1 MIIKSFEINKVK
13 FSNFKSILLHGLN
26 KGFKEEVIKSN
37 ISKGFSGEI
46 LRYEE
51 AEVLDNKDTIL
62 EGLING
68 SLFDEMKLMI
78 ISRSSNK
85 ILNFIEEFLERG
97 ILNVQIVINSENLDK
112 KSKLRALFEKDKKLA
127 CVPFYEDNNQS
138 LNILAIKFIKEKN
151 IKISQETVNLIVERA
166 RGDRGNLNNELQKL
180 EALSL
185 TRKKITQEDIFNLT
199 NLSEDYGIFELV
211 DNYLAKNKIKVSK
224 ILNEN
229 NFVNDDCILILRTLI
244 NRSKR
249 LLKLKNIQKEK
260 DNIDE
265 VISSYKPTIFWKEKD
280 LVKQQIKNWS
290 EKEIKEKIYQISNLE
305 ILTKKNTSSINLVS
319 DLISN
324 Y

>member
-1 MIIKSFEINKVK
+1 MIIKSFEINKAK
-13 FSNFKSILLHGLN
+13 LSNFKSILLYGLN
-26 KGFKEEVIKSN
+26 KGFKDEVIKSN
-37 ISKGFSGEI
+37 ILLGFLGEI

-51 AEVLDNKDTIL
+51 SEVLDNKDTIL

-85 ILNFIEEFLERG
+85 ILDFIEEFLKRD
-97 ILNVQIVINSENLDK
+97 ISNIQIVINSENLDK
-112 KSKLRALFEKDKKLA
+112 KSKLRGLFEKDKKLA
-127 CVPFYEDNNQS
+127 CIPFYEDNNQN
-138 LNILAIKFIKEKN
+138 LNIFAIKFIKEKN
-151 IKISQETVNLIVERA
+151 IKISQETLNLIVERA
-166 RGDRGNLNNELQKL
+166 RGDRGNLNSELQKL

-185 TRKKITQEDIFNLT
+185 TKKKITQEDIFNLT

-229 NFVNDDCILILRTLI
+229 NFVNDDCILILRTLL

-265 VISSYKPTIFWKEKD
+265 VISSYKPSIFWKEKD

-305 ILTKKNTSSINLVS
+305 ILTKKNTSSMNLVS

>member
-1 MIIKSFEINKVK
+1 MIIKSFELNKVK
-13 FSNFKSILLHGLN
+13 FSNFKSILLYGLN
-26 KGFKEEVIKSN
+26 KGFKEEVIKTY
-37 ISKGFSGEI
+37 ILLGFSGEI

-51 AEVLDNKDTIL
+51 SEVLDNKDTIL

-85 ILNFIEEFLERG
+85 ILDFIDEFLERD
-97 ILNVQIVINSENLDK
+97 ISNVQIVINSENLDK
-112 KSKLRALFEKDKKLA
+112 KSKLRNLFEKDKKLV
-127 CVPFYEDNNQS
+127 CIPFYEDNNQS
-138 LNILAIKFIKEKN
+138 LNNFAINFIREKN
-151 IKISQETVNLIVERA
+151 IKISQETINLIVERA

-180 EALSL
+180 EALSQ

-229 NFVNDDCILILRTLI
+229 NFVNDDCILILRTLL

-265 VISSYKPTIFWKEKD
+265 VISSYKPSIFWKEKD

>member
-1 MIIKSFEINKVK
+1 MIIKSFEVIKTK
-13 FSNFKSILLHGLN
+13 FSNFKSILLYGLN
-26 KGFKEEVIKSN
+26 KGFKEEVINSN
-37 ISKGFSGEI
+37 ILFGFTGEI

-51 AEVLDNKDTIL
+51 SEIL
-62 EGLING
+62 ENKESILEDFMNG
-68 SLFDEMKLMI
+68 SLFGENKMII

-85 ILNFIEEFLERG
+85 ILNFIEDFLEREISG
-97 ILNVQIVINSENLDK
+97 VQIVINSDNLDK

-127 CVPFYEDNNQS
+127 CIPFYEDNNQN
-138 LNILAIKFIKEKN
+138 LNIFAIKFIKEKN

-180 EALSL
+180 ESLSL
-185 TRKKITQEDIFNLT
+185 KRKKISQEDIFNLT
-199 NLSEDYGIFELV
+199 NLAEDYGIFELV
-211 DNYLAKNKIKVSK
+211 DNYLAKNKVKVSK

-229 NFVNDDCILILRTLI
+229 NFVNDDCILILRTLL

-249 LLKLKNIQKEK
+249 LLKLKSLQKEK
-260 DNIDE
+260 NNIDE
-265 VISSYKPTIFWKEKD
+265 VISSYKPSIFWKEKD

-290 EKEIKEKIYQISNLE
+290 EKEISEKIYQISNLE
-305 ILTKKNTSSINLVS
+305 ILTKKNISPVNVVS

>member
-1 MIIKSFEINKVK
+1 MIIKSFEVNKAK
-13 FSNFKSILLHGLN
+13 FSNFKSILLYGLN
-26 KGFKEEVIKSN
+26 KGFKEEIIKSN
-37 ISKGFSGEI
+37 ISLGFSGEI
-46 LRYEE
+46 LHYEE
-51 AEVLDNKDTIL
+51 SEVLESKDTIL
-62 EGLING
+62 EGFITG
-68 SLFDEMKLMI
+68 SLFSETKLII

-85 ILNFIEEFLERG
+85 ILSFIEEFLERD
-97 ILNVQIVINSENLDK
+97 ISNVQIVINSENLDK
-112 KSKLRALFEKDKKLA
+112 KSKLRSLFEKNKKLA
-127 CVPFYEDNNQS
+127 CIPFYEENNQS

-151 IKISQETVNLIVERA
+151 IRISQETINLIIERA
-166 RGDRGNLNNELQKL
+166 RGDRGNLYNELLKL

-199 NLSEDYGIFELV
+199 NLAEDYGIFELV
-211 DNYLAKNKIKVSK
+211 DNYLAKNKLKVLK

-229 NFVNDDCILILRTLI
+229 NFVNDDSILILRTLL

-260 DNIDE
+260 NNIDE
-265 VISSYKPTIFWKEKD
+265 VVSSYKPLIFWKEKD

-290 EKEIKEKIYQISNLE
+290 ENEIREKIYQISNLE
-305 ILTKKNTSSINLVS
+305 ILIKRNTSSINLVS

>member
-1 MIIKSFEINKVK
+1 MIIKSFELNKVK
-13 FSNFKSILLHGLN
+13 FSNFKSILLYGLN
-26 KGFKEEVIKSN
+26 KGFKEEVIKTY
-37 ISKGFSGEI
+37 ILLGFSGEI

-51 AEVLDNKDTIL
+51 SEVLDNKDTIL

-85 ILNFIEEFLERG
+85 IIDFIDEFLERD
-97 ILNVQIVINSENLDK
+97 ISNVQIVINSENLDK
-112 KSKLRALFEKDKKLA
+112 KSKLRNLFEKDKKLV
-127 CVPFYEDNNQS
+127 CIPFYEDNNQS
-138 LNILAIKFIKEKN
+138 LNNFAINFIREKN
-151 IKISQETVNLIVERA
+151 IKISQETINLIVERA

-180 EALSL
+180 EALSQ

-229 NFVNDDCILILRTLI
+229 NFINDDCILILRTLL

-260 DNIDE
+260 DSIDE
-265 VISSYKPTIFWKEKD
+265 VISSYKPSIFWKEKD

>member
-1 MIIKSFEINKVK
+1 MIIKSFEVNKVK
-13 FSNFKSILLHGLN
+13 FSKFKSILLYGLN
-26 KGFKEEVIKSN
+26 MGFKEEVIKSN
-37 ISKGFSGEI
+37 ISLGFSGEI

-51 AEVLDNKDTIL
+51 SEVLDNKDTIL

-85 ILNFIEEFLERG
+85 IIDFIDEFLERD
-97 ILNVQIVINSENLDK
+97 ISNVQIVINSENLDK
-112 KSKLRALFEKDKKLA
+112 KSKLRNLFEKDKKLV
-127 CVPFYEDNNQS
+127 CIPFYEDNNQS
-138 LNILAIKFIKEKN
+138 LNNFAINFIREKN
-151 IKISQETVNLIVERA
+151 IKISQETINLIVERA

-180 EALSL
+180 EALSQ

-229 NFVNDDCILILRTLI
+229 NFINDDCILILRTLL

-260 DNIDE
+260 DSIDE
-265 VISSYKPTIFWKEKD
+265 VISSYKPSIFWKEKD
-280 LVKQQIKNWS
+280 LVKKQIKNWS
-290 EKEIKEKIYQISNLE
+290 EKEIKDKIYQISNLE

>member
-1 MIIKSFEINKVK
+1 MIIKSFEVNKVK
-13 FSNFKSILLHGLN
+13 FSKFKSILLYVLN

-37 ISKGFSGEI
+37 ILLGFSGEI
-46 LRYEE
+46 LKYEE
-51 AEVLDNKDTIL
+51 TEVLDNKDTIL

-68 SLFDEMKLMI
+68 SLFDEMKLII

-85 ILNFIEEFLERG
+85 ILDFIKEFLERNLSN
-97 ILNVQIVINSENLDK
+97 IQIVINSENLDK

-127 CVPFYEDNNQS
+127 CIPFYEDNNQS
-138 LNILAIKFIKEKN
+138 LNIFAIKFIKEKN
-151 IKISQETVNLIVERA
+151 IKISQETINLIVERA
-166 RGDRGNLNNELQKL
+166 RGDRGNLNNELRKL
-180 EALSL
+180 EALSQ

-229 NFVNDDCILILRTLI
+229 NFVNDDCILILRTLL

-265 VISSYKPTIFWKEKD
+265 VISSYKPSIFWKEKD

>member
-1 MIIKSFEINKVK
+1 MIIKSFELNKVK
-13 FSNFKSILLHGLN
+13 FSNFKSILLYGLN
-26 KGFKEEVIKSN
+26 KGFKEEVIKTY
-37 ISKGFSGEI
+37 ILLGFSGEI

-51 AEVLDNKDTIL
+51 SEVLDNKDTIL

-85 ILNFIEEFLERG
+85 ILDFIDEFLERD
-97 ILNVQIVINSENLDK
+97 ISNVQIVINSENLDK
-112 KSKLRALFEKDKKLA
+112 KSKLRNLFEKDKKLV
-127 CVPFYEDNNQS
+127 CIPFYEDNNQC
-138 LNILAIKFIKEKN
+138 LNNFAINFIREKN
-151 IKISQETVNLIVERA
+151 IKISQETINLIVERA

-180 EALSL
+180 EALSQ

-229 NFVNDDCILILRTLI
+229 NFVNDDCILILRTLL

-265 VISSYKPTIFWKEKD
+265 VISSYKPSIFWKEKD

>member
-1 MIIKSFEINKVK
+1 MIIKSFEVNKVK

-37 ISKGFSGEI
+37 VTLNFSGEI

-51 AEVLDNKDTIL
+51 SEVLESKDTIL
-62 EGLING
+62 EGFING
-68 SLFDEMKLMI
+68 SLFSETKIMI

-85 ILNFIEEFLERG
+85 ILNFIEEFLERD
-97 ILNVQIVINSENLDK
+97 ISNVQIVINSENLDK
-112 KSKLRALFEKDKKLA
+112 KSKLRALYEKDKKLA
-127 CVPFYEDNNQS
+127 CIPFYEDNNQS

-151 IKISQETVNLIVERA
+151 IKISQEAINLIVERA

-180 EALSL
+180 ETLSQ

-199 NLSEDYGIFELV
+199 NLSEEYGIFELV

-229 NFVNDDCILILRTLI
+229 NFVNDDCILILRTLL

-260 DNIDE
+260 DNIDQ
-265 VISSYKPTIFWKEKD
+265 VISSYKPSIFWKEKD

-290 EKEIKEKIYQISNLE
+290 EKEIREKIYQISNLE
-305 ILTKKNTSSINLVS
+305 ILAKKNTSSINLVS

>member
-1 MIIKSFEINKVK
+1 MIIKSFEVNKVK
-13 FSNFKSILLHGLN
+13 FSNFKSILLYGLN
-26 KGFKEEVIKSN
+26 KGFKEEIIKSN
-37 ISKGFSGEI
+37 ILVGFSGEI

-51 AEVLDNKDTIL
+51 SEVLDNKDKIL
-62 EGLING
+62 EGFING
-68 SLFDEMKLMI
+68 SLFGEMKLMI
-78 ISRSSNK
+78 ISRSSSK
-85 ILNFIEEFLERG
+85 ILGFIEEFLDRD
-97 ILNVQIVINSENLDK
+97 ISFVQIVINSENLDK

-127 CVPFYEDNNQS
+127 CIPFYEDSNQS
-138 LNILAIKFIKEKN
+138 LNIFAIKFIKEKN
-151 IKISQETVNLIVERA
+151 IKISQESVNLIIERA

-185 TRKKITQEDIFNLT
+185 TKKKILQEDVFNLT

-211 DNYLAKNKIKVSK
+211 DNYLAKNKMKVSK

-229 NFVNDDCILILRTLI
+229 NFVNDDCILILRTLL

-260 DNIDE
+260 TNIDE
-265 VISSYKPTIFWKEKD
+265 VISSYKPPIFWKEKD

-305 ILTKKNTSSINLVS
+305 ILTKKSTYSVNLVS

>member
-1 MIIKSFEINKVK
+1 MIIKSFEVNKVK
-13 FSNFKSILLHGLN
+13 FSNFKSILLYGLN

-51 AEVLDNKDTIL
+51 SEVLDNKDTIL

-78 ISRSSNK
+78 ISRSSSK
-85 ILNFIEEFLERG
+85 IIDFIKEFLERD
-97 ILNVQIVINSENLDK
+97 ISNVQIVINSENLDK
-112 KSKLRALFEKDKKLA
+112 KSKLRGLFEKDKKLV
-127 CVPFYEDNNQS
+127 CIPFYEDNNQS
-138 LNILAIKFIKEKN
+138 LNNFAINFIREKN
-151 IKISQETVNLIVERA
+151 IKISQETINIIVERA

-180 EALSL
+180 EALSQ

-229 NFVNDDCILILRTLI
+229 NFVNDDCILILRTLL

-249 LLKLKNIQKEK
+249 LLKLKSIQKEK
-260 DNIDE
+260 NDIDE
-265 VISSYKPTIFWKEKD
+265 VISSYKPSIFWKEKN

>member
-1 MIIKSFEINKVK
+1 MIIKSFEVNKVK
-13 FSNFKSILLHGLN
+13 FSNFKSILLYGLN

-37 ISKGFSGEI
+37 ISLGFSGEI

-51 AEVLDNKDTIL
+51 SEVLDNKDTIL

-68 SLFDEMKLMI
+68 SLFDEMKLII

-85 ILNFIEEFLERG
+85 ILNFIEEFLERD
-97 ILNVQIVINSENLDK
+97 ISNAQIIINSENLDK
-112 KSKLRALFEKDKKLA
+112 KSKLRNLFEKDKKLA
-127 CVPFYEDNNQS
+127 CIPFYGDNNQS
-138 LNILAIKFIKEKN
+138 LNIFAINFIKGKN
-151 IKISQETVNLIVERA
+151 IRISQETINLIVERA

-180 EALSL
+180 KALSL

-229 NFVNDDCILILRTLI
+229 NFVNDDCILILRTLL

-265 VISSYKPTIFWKEKD
+265 VISSYKPSIFWKEKD

-290 EKEIKEKIYQISNLE
+290 EKEIKEKIYQISDLE

>member
-1 MIIKSFEINKVK
+1 MIIKSFEVNKVK
-13 FSNFKSILLHGLN
+13 FSNFKSILLYGIN

-37 ISKGFSGEI
+37 ISLGFSGEI

-85 ILNFIEEFLERG
+85 ILDFIEEFLERD
-97 ILNVQIVINSENLDK
+97 ISNVQIVINSENLDK

-127 CVPFYEDNNQS
+127 CIPFYEDNNQS
-138 LNILAIKFIKEKN
+138 LNILAINFIKRKN

-166 RGDRGNLNNELQKL
+166 RGDRGNLNNELLKL

-229 NFVNDDCILILRTLI
+229 NFVNDDCILILRTLL

-249 LLKLKNIQKEK
+249 LLKLKNIHKEK
-260 DNIDE
+260 KNIDE
-265 VISSYKPTIFWKEKD
+265 VISSYKPSIFWKEKD
-280 LVKQQIKNWS
+280 LVKLQIKNWS
-290 EKEIKEKIYQISNLE
+290 EKEIKEKIYQIYNLE

>member
-1 MIIKSFEINKVK
+1 MIIKSFEVNKTR
-13 FSNFKSILLHGLN
+13 FSNFKSILLYGLN
-26 KGFKEEVIKSN
+26 KGFKEEVIKTN
-37 ISKGFSGEI
+37 ISLGFTGEI

-51 AEVLDNKDTIL
+51 SEVLENKDNIL
-62 EGLING
+62 EGFING
-68 SLFDEMKLMI
+68 SLFSEMKMVI

-85 ILNFIEEFLERG
+85 ILSFIEDFLERN
-97 ILNVQIVINSENLDK
+97 ISNLQIIINSENLDK
-112 KSKLRALFEKDKKLA
+112 KSKLRTLFEKDKKLA
-127 CVPFYEDNNQS
+127 CIPFYEDNNQS
-138 LNILAIKFIKEKN
+138 LNIFAIKFIKEKN
-151 IKISQETVNLIVERA
+151 IKISQESINLIVERS

-180 EALSL
+180 EALAL
-185 TRKKITQEDIFNLT
+185 KRKKITQEDIFNLT
-199 NLSEDYGIFELV
+199 KLSEDYGIFDLV
-211 DNYLAKNKIKVSK
+211 DNYLAKNNVKVSK

-229 NFVNDDCILILRTLI
+229 NFVNDDSILILRTLLS
-244 NRSKR
+244 RSKR
-249 LLKLKNIQKEK
+249 LLKLKNIQKQK

-265 VISSYKPTIFWKEKD
+265 VISSYKPSIFWKEKD

>member
-1 MIIKSFEINKVK
+1 MK
-13 FSNFKSILLHGLN
+13 
-26 KGFKEEVIKSN
+26 VIKSN
-37 ISKGFSGEI
+37 ILLGFLGEI

-51 AEVLDNKDTIL
+51 SEVLDNKDTIL

-85 ILNFIEEFLERG
+85 ILHFIEEFLERD
-97 ILNVQIVINSENLDK
+97 ISNVQIVINSENLDK
-112 KSKLRALFEKDKKLA
+112 KSKLRGFFEKDKKLA
-127 CVPFYEDNNQS
+127 CIPFYEDNNQS
-138 LNILAIKFIKEKN
+138 LNNLAINFIREKN
-151 IKISQETVNLIVERA
+151 IKISQETLNLIVERA

-180 EALSL
+180 ETLSL

-229 NFVNDDCILILRTLI
+229 NFVNDVCILILRTLL

-260 DNIDE
+260 NNIDE
-265 VISSYKPTIFWKEKD
+265 VISSYKPSIFWKEKD
-280 LVKQQIKNWS
+280 LVKLQIKNWS

>member
-1 MIIKSFEINKVK
+1 MIIKSFEVNKVK
-13 FSNFKSILLHGLN
+13 FSNFKSILLYGLN
-26 KGFKEEVIKSN
+26 KGFKEDVIKSN
-37 ISKGFSGEI
+37 ITLGFSGEI

-51 AEVLDNKDTIL
+51 SEVLESKDNIL
-62 EGLING
+62 EGFING
-68 SLFDEMKLMI
+68 SLFSETKLMI

-85 ILNFIEEFLERG
+85 ILNFIEEFLDRDVS
-97 ILNVQIVINSENLDK
+97 NVQIVINSENLDK
-112 KSKLRALFEKDKKLA
+112 KSKLRALYEKDKKLA

-138 LNILAIKFIKEKN
+138 LNILAIKFLKEKN
-151 IKISQETVNLIVERA
+151 IKISQEAINLIVERA

-180 EALSL
+180 EALSQ

-229 NFVNDDCILILRTLI
+229 NFVNDDCILILRTLL

-260 DNIDE
+260 NNIDE
-265 VISSYKPTIFWKEKD
+265 VISSYKPSIFWKEKD

>member
-1 MIIKSFEINKVK
+1 MIIKSFELNKVK
-13 FSNFKSILLHGLN
+13 LSKYKLILLYGVN

-37 ISKGFSGEI
+37 ILSGFSGGI
-46 LRYEE
+46 SRYEE
-51 AEVLDNKDTIL
+51 IEIL
-62 EGLING
+62 ENKENILESFMNS
-68 SLFDEMKLMI
+68 SLFDEKKIII
-78 ISRSSNK
+78 ISRCSNK
-85 ILNFIEEFLERG
+85 IQNFIEDFLNKDISDIQI
-97 ILNVQIVINSENLDK
+97 ILNSDNLDK
-112 KSKLRALFEKDKKLA
+112 KSKLRNLFEKDKKLA
-127 CVPFYEDNNQS
+127 CIPFYEDNNQS
-138 LNILAIKFIKEKN
+138 LNIFAINFIKRKN
-151 IKISQETVNLIVERA
+151 IKVSQETVNLIVERA

-185 TRKKITQEDIFNLT
+185 TRKKITQEDIFYLT

-229 NFVNDDCILILRTLI
+229 NFVNDDCILILRTLL

-260 DNIDE
+260 TNIDE
-265 VISSYKPTIFWKEKD
+265 VISSYKPSIFWKEKN
-280 LVKQQIKNWS
+280 LVKQQIQNWS

-319 DLISN
+319 DLINN

>member
-1 MIIKSFEINKVK
+1 MIIKSFELNKAK
-13 FSNFKSILLHGLN
+13 FSNFRSILLYGIN
-26 KGFKEEVIKSN
+26 KGFKEEVLKFN
-37 ISKGFSGEI
+37 ILNNFTGEI
-46 LRYEE
+46 SRYEE
-51 AEVLDNKDTIL
+51 TEVLENKDAIL
-62 EGLING
+62 EGFLNG
-68 SLFDEMKLMI
+68 SLFVEKKILI
-78 ISRSSNK
+78 ISRCSNK
-85 ILNFIEEFLERG
+85 IQSFIEDFLTRDLLG
-97 ILNVQIVINSENLDK
+97 IQIILNSDNLDK
-112 KSKLRALFEKDKKLA
+112 KSKLRGLFEKDKKLA
-127 CVPFYEDNNQS
+127 CIPFYEDNNQS
-138 LNILAIKFIKEKN
+138 LNIFAINFLKGKN

-166 RGDRGNLNNELQKL
+166 RGDRGNLNNELQKIETL
-180 EALSL
+180 CL

-229 NFVNDDCILILRTLI
+229 NFVNDDCILILRTLL

-265 VISSYKPTIFWKEKD
+265 VISSYKPSIFWKEKD

>member
-1 MIIKSFEINKVK
+1 MIIKSFELNKVK
-13 FSNFKSILLHGLN
+13 FSNFKSILLYGLN
-26 KGFKEEVIKSN
+26 KGFKEEVIKTY
-37 ISKGFSGEI
+37 ILLGFSGEI

-51 AEVLDNKDTIL
+51 SEVLDNKDTIL

-85 ILNFIEEFLERG
+85 ILDFIDEFLERD
-97 ILNVQIVINSENLDK
+97 ISNVQIVINSENLDK
-112 KSKLRALFEKDKKLA
+112 KSKLRNLFEKDKKLV
-127 CVPFYEDNNQS
+127 CIPFYEDNNQS
-138 LNILAIKFIKEKN
+138 LNNFAINFIREKN
-151 IKISQETVNLIVERA
+151 IKISQETINLIVERA

-229 NFVNDDCILILRTLI
+229 NFVNDDCILILRTLL

-265 VISSYKPTIFWKEKD
+265 VISSYKPLIFWKEKD

>member
-1 MIIKSFEINKVK
+1 MIIKSFEVNKSK
-13 FSNFKSILLHGLN
+13 FSNFKSILLYGLN
-26 KGFKEEVIKSN
+26 KGFKEEVIKTN
-37 ISKGFSGEI
+37 ISLGFEGEI

-51 AEVLDNKDTIL
+51 PEVLENRDTIL
-62 EGLING
+62 EGFINR
-68 SLFDEMKLMI
+68 SLFGEMKMMI
-78 ISRSSNK
+78 ISRSTNK
-85 ILNFIEEFLERG
+85 ILSFIEEFLERN
-97 ILNVQIVINSENLDK
+97 ITNVQIVLNSENLDK

-127 CVPFYEDNNQS
+127 CIPFYEDNNQS
-138 LNILAIKFIKEKN
+138 LNIFAIKFIKEKN
-151 IKISQETVNLIVERA
+151 IKISQETINLIVDRA
-166 RGDRGNLNNELQKL
+166 RGDKGNLNNELQKL
-180 EALSL
+180 EALSF

-199 NLSEDYGIFELV
+199 NLAEDYGIFELV
-211 DNYLAKNKIKVSK
+211 DNYLAKNKMKVSK

-229 NFVNDDCILILRTLI
+229 NFVNDDCILILRTLL

-265 VISSYKPTIFWKEKD
+265 VISSYKPSIFWKEKD

-290 EKEIKEKIYQISNLE
+290 EKEIREKIYQISNLE
-305 ILTKKNTSSINLVS
+305 ILIKRNTSSINLVS

>member
-1 MIIKSFEINKVK
+1 MIIKSFEVNKVK
-13 FSNFKSILLHGLN
+13 FSNFKSILLYGLN
-26 KGFKEEVIKSN
+26 KGFKEEVIKTN
-37 ISKGFSGEI
+37 ILLSFSGDI

-51 AEVLDNKDTIL
+51 SEILENKDTIL
-62 EGLING
+62 EGFING
-68 SLFDEMKLMI
+68 SLFGEMRMI
-78 ISRSSNK
+78 VISRSSNK
-85 ILNFIEEFLERG
+85 ILNFIEDFLERNISG
-97 ILNVQIVINSENLDK
+97 VQIVINSENLDK

-127 CVPFYEDNNQS
+127 CIPFYEDNNQS
-138 LNILAIKFIKEKN
+138 LNTFANKFLKEKN
-151 IKISQETVNLIVERA
+151 IKISQETINLIVERV

-229 NFVNDDCILILRTLI
+229 NFANDDNILILRILL

-260 DNIDE
+260 GNIDE
-265 VISSYKPTIFWKEKD
+265 TISSYKPTIFWKEKD

-305 ILTKKNTSSINLVS
+305 ILTKKNTTSINLVS

-324 Y
+324 F

>member
-1 MIIKSFEINKVK
+1 MIIKSFEVNKVK
-13 FSNFKSILLHGLN
+13 FSNFKSILLYGLN
-26 KGFKEEVIKSN
+26 KGFKEEIIKSN
-37 ISKGFSGEI
+37 ILLGFSGEI

-51 AEVLDNKDTIL
+51 SEVLDNKDKIL
-62 EGLING
+62 EGFING
-68 SLFDEMKLMI
+68 SLFGEMKLMI
-78 ISRSSNK
+78 ISRSSSK
-85 ILNFIEEFLERG
+85 ILGFIEEFLERD
-97 ILNVQIVINSENLDK
+97 ISFVQIVINSENLDK

-127 CVPFYEDNNQS
+127 CIPFYEDSNQS
-138 LNILAIKFIKEKN
+138 LNIFAIKFIKEKN
-151 IKISQETVNLIVERA
+151 IKISQESLNLIIERA

-185 TRKKITQEDIFNLT
+185 TRNKILQEDVFNLT

-211 DNYLAKNKIKVSK
+211 DNYLAKNKMKVSK

-229 NFVNDDCILILRTLI
+229 NFVNDDCILILRTLL

-260 DNIDE
+260 TNIDE
-265 VISSYKPTIFWKEKD
+265 VISSYKPPIFWKEKD

-305 ILTKKNTSSINLVS
+305 ILTKKSTYSVNLVS

>member
-1 MIIKSFEINKVK
+1 MIIKSFEVNKVK
-13 FSNFKSILLHGLN
+13 FSNFKSILLYGLN

-37 ISKGFSGEI
+37 ISLGFSGEI

-51 AEVLDNKDTIL
+51 SEVLDNKDTIL

-85 ILNFIEEFLERG
+85 ILDFIEEFFERNLSN
-97 ILNVQIVINSENLDK
+97 IQIVINSENLDK

-127 CVPFYEDNNQS
+127 CIPFYEDNNQS
-138 LNILAIKFIKEKN
+138 LNIFAINFIKGKN

-185 TRKKITQEDIFNLT
+185 TRKKINQEDIFNLT

-229 NFVNDDCILILRTLI
+229 NFVNDDCILILRTLL

-265 VISSYKPTIFWKEKD
+265 VISSYKPSIFWKEKD

>member
-1 MIIKSFEINKVK
+1 MIIKSFEVNKIK
-13 FSNFKSILLHGLN
+13 FSNFKSILLYGLN
-26 KGFKEEVIKSN
+26 KGFKEEVINTN
-37 ISKGFSGEI
+37 ISFGFAGEI

-51 AEVLDNKDTIL
+51 SEVLENKDIIL

-68 SLFDEMKLMI
+68 SLFDENKLMI

-85 ILNFIEEFLERG
+85 ILDFIEEFLERNLSN
-97 ILNVQIVINSENLDK
+97 IQVVINSENLDK
-112 KSKLRALFEKDKKLA
+112 KSRLRALFEKDKKLA
-127 CVPFYEDNNQS
+127 CIPFYEDNNQS
-138 LNILAIKFIKEKN
+138 LNIFAINFIKGKN
-151 IKISQETVNLIVERA
+151 IKISQETINLIVERA
-166 RGDRGNLNNELQKL
+166 RGDRGNLKNELQKL

-185 TRKKITQEDIFNLT
+185 TRKKINQEDIFNLT

-229 NFVNDDCILILRTLI
+229 NFVNDDCILILRTLL

-265 VISSYKPTIFWKEKD
+265 VISSYKPSIFWKEKD

>member
-1 MIIKSFEINKVK
+1 MIIKSFEINKAK
-13 FSNFKSILLHGLN
+13 FSKFKSILLYGLN
-26 KGFKEEVIKSN
+26 RGFKEEVIKSN
-37 ISKGFSGEI
+37 ISFGFTGEI

-51 AEVLDNKDTIL
+51 SEVLENKETII
-62 EGLING
+62 ESFING
-68 SLFDEMKLMI
+68 SLFGEMKMMI
-78 ISRSSNK
+78 ISRSSNR
-85 ILNFIEEFLERG
+85 IVSFIEDFLERDISG
-97 ILNVQIVINSENLDK
+97 VQIVINSDNLDK

-127 CVPFYEDNNQS
+127 CIPFYEDNNQS

-151 IKISQETVNLIVERA
+151 IKISQETTNLIVERA

-180 EALSL
+180 ETLSL
-185 TRKKITQEDIFNLT
+185 TRKKISQEDVFNLT
-199 NLSEDYGIFELV
+199 NLAEDYGIFELV
-211 DNYLAKNKIKVSK
+211 DNYLAKNKVKVSK

-229 NFVNDDCILILRTLI
+229 NFVNDDSILILRTLL

-260 DNIDE
+260 NNIDE
-265 VISSYKPTIFWKEKD
+265 VVSSYKPLIFWKEKD

-290 EKEIKEKIYQISNLE
+290 ENEIKEKIYQISNLE
-305 ILTKKNTSSINLVS
+305 ILIKRNTSSINLVS